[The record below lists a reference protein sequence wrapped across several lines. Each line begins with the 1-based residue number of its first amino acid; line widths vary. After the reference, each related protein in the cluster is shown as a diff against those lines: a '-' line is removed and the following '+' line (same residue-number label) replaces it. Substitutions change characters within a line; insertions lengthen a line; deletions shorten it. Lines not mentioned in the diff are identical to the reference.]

1 MGNTLMVD
9 DTVWNFVNDFLAGDI
24 SKRVFW
30 ELAKLKY
37 LFIK

>member
-1 MGNTLMVD
+1 MVD

-24 SKRVFW
+24 SRRVFW

-37 LFIK
+37 PTHQISFHT